1 MPWKNFECKYFI
13 TLSLADA
20 SSSFTLG
27 KQNDMTGAYAL
38 RDEIIARGD
47 AQSPMF
53 TTLFQ
58 RLVENLKNEEKKGT
72 EDTEHSEEVSY

>member
-1 MPWKNFECKYFI
+1 
-13 TLSLADA
+13 
-20 SSSFTLG
+20 
-27 KQNDMTGAYAL
+27 MTGAYAL
-38 RDEIIARGD
+38 RDEIISRGD

-72 EDTEHSEEVSY
+72 EDTEHSEEVSYWIILLC